1 MCPPKCWPGVPR
13 GAHLVIPQAE
23 VLLALLE
30 TALDGPAHPAHP
42 HQRGRRCRG
51 RRVVYSLVEW
61 CTDPV
66 SCDRHTVYQAMDAEL
81 ACAFTI
87 RLATMVKAVA
97 IKLVNN

>member
-1 MCPPKCWPGVPR
+1 
-13 GAHLVIPQAE
+13 
-23 VLLALLE
+23 
-30 TALDGPAHPAHP
+30 
-42 HQRGRRCRG
+42 
-51 RRVVYSLVEW
+51 VYSLVEW